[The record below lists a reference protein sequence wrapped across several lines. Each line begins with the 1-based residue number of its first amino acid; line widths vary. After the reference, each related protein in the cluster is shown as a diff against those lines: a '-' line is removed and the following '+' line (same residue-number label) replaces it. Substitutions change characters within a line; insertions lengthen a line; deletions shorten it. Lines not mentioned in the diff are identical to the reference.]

1 MVSMRDAASF
11 LAAKVGLEEVRRTLT
26 EIFNQTAAPFPG
38 KIFSATMTPMRN
50 AAPSQ
55 IPLGRIRA
63 VARRIGRQLRPRKV
77 ILFGS
82 YASGHA
88 TVESD
93 VDLLVIMPSR
103 RRPAARAAVVSRL
116 LDPRPFAVDIL
127 VRTPREVARRVA
139 MRDSFIEDI
148 LQHGKVLYEA

>member
-1 MVSMRDAASF
+1 MRH
-11 LAAKVGLEEVRRTLT
+11 
-26 EIFNQTAAPFPG
+26 TAR
-38 KIFSATMTPMRN
+38 SR
-50 AAPSQ
+50 

-63 VARRIGRQLRPRKV
+63 AARRIGRQLRPRKV

-82 YASGHA
+82 YASGRA
-88 TVESD
+88 TGESD

-103 RRPAARAAVVSRL
+103 QRPAARAAVVSRL

-127 VRTPREVARRVA
+127 VRTPQEVARRLA
-139 MRDSFIEDI
+139 MGDNFMEEI